1 MTKTAQTVRA
11 KTSAPETYEARRK
24 RLPVN
29 PYIRV
34 TIEPKF
40 WPEHT
45 APRDRLFTFGYKITI
60 INTDTKPLQLR
71 QRNWLI
77 TPSAGNPLHA
87 TGPTIAG
94 QEIIQLPAQSE
105 ETFSY
110 ESAVPFEQASGNN
123 IKGFF
128 FSPDFRTHEVGCD
141 LDALE
146 SDLVA
151 CRDNRVDEATF
162 ARRAH
167 FADLKML
174 HGVIGDYSRKG
185 LLDTRG
191 LAIDPETLL
200 EFERL
205 LLRRILIRYERDNV
219 SLSGIQRD
227 WPDYLR
233 VWDIA
238 AIQMRPEEK
247 RGIQILARP
256 QQPRPDPNAEQSEPL
271 SFKLLHLPS
280 RPSKPRGEPNITV
293 ENCSTSAHNNGIMEL
308 TLKIN
313 DVAPDSLEKRKEL
326 AKSIFTAS
334 AEELAK
340 VARVL
345 NAKVARRKVERLKK
359 QRWRTKKAAQEAT
372 GTNGQ
377 KPTRKAASNAQP
389 QALVPTPV

>member
-11 KTSAPETYEARRK
+11 KTSAPETYEARRE

-29 PYIRV
+29 PDIRV

-40 WPEHT
+40 LPEYS
-45 APRDRLFTFGYKITI
+45 APRDKLFTFGYKITI
-60 INTDTKPLQLR
+60 INTGSKPLQLR

-94 QEIIQLPAQSE
+94 QEIIQLPARSE
-105 ETFSY
+105 EAFSY

-123 IKGFF
+123 INGFF
-128 FSPDFRTHEVGCD
+128 FSADFRTHEVGCD
-141 LDALE
+141 LNASE
-146 SDLVA
+146 SDLAA
-151 CRDNRVDEATF
+151 CRDNRADEATF

-167 FADLKML
+167 FADLKIL

-227 WPDYLR
+227 WPDYLP

-238 AIQMRPEEK
+238 VVRMRPEEK
-247 RGIQILARP
+247 RGIQILERP
-256 QQPRPDPNAEQSEPL
+256 QQPRPNPKAEQSDSWNVVPL
-271 SFKLLHLPS
+271 RGSKLPDATKH
-280 RPSKPRGEPNITV
+280 TV
-293 ENCSTSAHNNGIMEL
+293 EHCSNSAHNNGIMEI

-313 DVAPDSLEKRKEL
+313 DVAPDSLETRLKL
-326 AKSIFTAS
+326 ANSIFTAS
-334 AEELAK
+334 AKELAK
-340 VARVL
+340 VERVL
-345 NAKVARRKVERLKK
+345 DPEAGLRALERVRRR
-359 QRWRTKKAAQEAT
+359 RYRAKKAAQESGNTDAPQPPQ
-372 GTNGQ
+372 NIA
-377 KPTRKAASNAQP
+377 PNAKAR
-389 QALVPTPV
+389 ALVPAHG